1 MESKR
6 LKNKNSRQ
14 VASFYLREEYIRIW
28 NFSLFRMILMYFL
41 EIGGC
46 KMDIV
51 TLARIQFAMTTI
63 FHFFF
68 VPFSIGTGVVVAI
81 METLYVIKK
90 KMKNIAE

>member
-1 MESKR
+1 MQAICFFLLIR
-6 LKNKNSRQ
+6 
-14 VASFYLREEYIRIW
+14 EYIRSW
-28 NFSLFRMILMYFL
+28 NFSLFRIILMYFY

-46 KMDIV
+46 RMDIV

-90 KMKNIAE
+90 MKNIAG

>member
-1 MESKR
+1 
-6 LKNKNSRQ
+6 
-14 VASFYLREEYIRIW
+14 
-28 NFSLFRMILMYFL
+28 
-41 EIGGC
+41 
-46 KMDIV
+46 MDIV

-90 KMKNIAE
+90 DEKYRRMTKVLGKYFSIKFCGRSGNWDHSRISIWNELV

>member
-1 MESKR
+1 
-6 LKNKNSRQ
+6 
-14 VASFYLREEYIRIW
+14 
-28 NFSLFRMILMYFL
+28 
-41 EIGGC
+41 
-46 KMDIV
+46 MDIV

-90 KMKNIAE
+90 DEKYRRMTKFWGNIFLLSFAAVVPRFLVPRFFLDPSR

>member
-1 MESKR
+1 
-6 LKNKNSRQ
+6 
-14 VASFYLREEYIRIW
+14 
-28 NFSLFRMILMYFL
+28 
-41 EIGGC
+41 
-46 KMDIV
+46 MDIV

-90 KMKNIAE
+90 MKNIAE